1 MIDTKYIVVGSGIFG
16 SVIAER
22 IATILNEFVV
32 VVEKR
37 PNIGGNCYSAIDE
50 QTGIEC
56 HRFGSHIFHTSNEKV
71 WQYINQFS
79 SFNDYRHKVLTISN
93 GQVYFMPINLKTLC
107 DVAHKSMSPS
117 EAKQIL
123 EPNRKELDIAHN
135 LEEKAIALIGE
146 ELYRKFIR
154 GYTLKQWNKDPK
166 ELPPEIISR
175 LPVRTNFNTDYFND
189 LYQGVPVN
197 GYFNM
202 FKKLLANHK
211 IKVLLNTDF
220 SSIRSQIASDTKVI
234 YTGMIDEYFDFC
246 LGALEWRTLNFEWET
261 VPVQDYQGTTVVN
274 YADEDV
280 PYTRI
285 HEFKHYHPERKDPYE
300 LEQTVICKEYSGEWS
315 LGKEAYYPVNTIR
328 NQKLLSQYQKM
339 ALKYPNLIFGGRL
352 GSYCYWDMDKAILA
366 ALDCFESKV
375 LEK

>member
-1 MIDTKYIVVGSGIFG
+1 MIDAKYIVVGSGIFG

-22 IATILNEFVV
+22 IASILNEFVV
-32 VVEKR
+32 VIEKR
-37 PNIGGNCYSAIDE
+37 PNIGGNCYSAFDE

-56 HRFGSHIFHTSNEKV
+56 HWFGSHIFHTSSEKV
-71 WQYINQFS
+71 WKYINQFS
-79 SFNDYRHKVLTISN
+79 SFTDYRHKVMTISN

-107 DVAHKSMSPS
+107 DVAHKSLSPS

-123 EPNRKELDIAHN
+123 ETNRKELDTAHN

-146 ELYRKFIR
+146 ELYGKFIR

-189 LYQGVPVN
+189 LHQGVPVN

-202 FKKLLANHK
+202 FNKLLANHK

-220 SSIRSQIASDTKVI
+220 SSMRSQIASNTKVI

-246 LGALEWRTLNFEWET
+246 LGALEWRT
-261 VPVQDYQGTTVVN
+261 
-274 YADEDV
+274 
-280 PYTRI
+280 
-285 HEFKHYHPERKDPYE
+285 
-300 LEQTVICKEYSGEWS
+300 
-315 LGKEAYYPVNTIR
+315 
-328 NQKLLSQYQKM
+328 
-339 ALKYPNLIFGGRL
+339 
-352 GSYCYWDMDKAILA
+352 
-366 ALDCFESKV
+366 
-375 LEK
+375 